1 MKSENKEILSDKLLN
16 RLSLTQK
23 LNLIKQI
30 IDKTEAAHQSGYVF
44 LSLEPK
50 CIMVFF
56 DEISA
61 IKVSFHE
68 AYQGVLRKDIG
79 KKNQISISDD
89 FSAPEVRTFVLY
101 NSSET
106 IDETADVYSVGS
118 IAKWVLKDE
127 LSRPDL
133 DIVPQ
138 NMVFDGLAERFLRVS
153 TELDPQYRYP
163 NMDQMRK
170 ALYELIQVNDIFQ
183 KNQYYELFN
192 IAYERDIFPERCRI
206 CVDFLNTSGFK
217 NAVDQ
222 LQTALTSDYVDK
234 YRALYI
240 YEALAS
246 VAKAH
251 SDELSPEA
259 IAGLGIQGVRAYNN
273 VGNHIAAIFLAKSIE
288 NFLTKDDRFELMPI
302 IASAYTDSYQYEEA
316 YHLQKQNIEEL
327 QKWIA
332 THGTTQQYK
341 VFLGRSY
348 SGMACNMVRMGMPG
362 ALESFKKAID
372 AFGESKGNI
381 QITICHI
388 LHYACEIKD
397 KNLYIEYASQY
408 EYFVGNTP
416 AEWLRNIL
424 SQRHISEYYFA
435 LYALLKGIFM
445 FFLSDGEE
453 EEEAIYCILQ
463 PFYAHEFEKKEY
475 TYPLPLIEYYM
486 ALIEMTRSNG
496 ITKQV
501 KELFQ
506 QAISYDLDVV
516 GGRFNIQK
524 VIRASILWK
533 FNLLNGHNARNQQVI
548 WNLQAEAKDNRWD
561 KLYNVLKE
569 KESMEGV
576 LRFEEA

>member
-1 MKSENKEILSDKLLN
+1 MKSENKEILSDKLLK

-23 LNLIKQI
+23 FNLIKQI
-30 IDKTEAAHQSGYVF
+30 IDKTEAAHHSGYVCLF
-44 LSLEPK
+44 LEPK
-50 CIMVFF
+50 CIMVSF

-61 IKVSFHE
+61 VKVSFHE
-68 AYQGVLRKDIG
+68 QYQAVLRKDIG

-101 NSSET
+101 NSAET

-127 LSRPDL
+127 LSRSDL
-133 DIVPQ
+133 DTVPQ

-170 ALYELIQVNDIFQ
+170 ALDELIQVNDFFQ
-183 KNQYYELFN
+183 KKQYYELFN

-222 LQTALTSDYVDK
+222 LQTSLTSDYVDK

-246 VAKAH
+246 VAKSH
-251 SDELSPEA
+251 SHELSSKE
-259 IAGLGIQGVRAYNN
+259 IATLGIQGVRAYNN
-273 VGNHIAAIFLAKSIE
+273 VGNPIDAIGVSRQIK
-288 NFLTKDDRFELMPI
+288 NTLTMDQRFELLPI
-302 IASAYTDSYQYEEA
+302 IASSYNDSYQYEEA

-332 THGTTQQYK
+332 THGITQQYK
-341 VFLGRSY
+341 IFLGRSY

-362 ALESFKKAID
+362 ALDAFKNAID
-372 AFGESKGNI
+372 AFNKSKGNI

-397 KNLYIEYASQY
+397 KNLYIEHALQY
-408 EYFVGNTP
+408 EYFVGYTP

-424 SQRHISEYYFA
+424 NQRHISEYYFA
-435 LYALLKGIFM
+435 LYALLKGIYL
-445 FFLSDGEE
+445 FFLTDGEAE
-453 EEEAIYCILQ
+453 EIYRILQ
-463 PFYAHEFEKKEY
+463 PFYAYGFEKKEY

-496 ITKQV
+496 ITKTV

-506 QAISYDLDVV
+506 QAISYDLDAG